1 MLNKKLGGFKNM
13 VGNGQIK
20 SDEIVKPKV
29 LMQQEE
35 ENKSDFI
42 DDDFDFVIG
51 RVISKFLLVLFDYP
65 TEEKVEKAKTM
76 AEFLRAH
83 KDILPDYIVELAD
96 EVSNLRFSENLQAD
110 YVSIFDFQTPPFIS
124 FCAQAENPNLI
135 LILDSIYTS
144 EGVYVDETK
153 LPDEFS
159 TIFEFLSLL
168 YSRKRKDK
176 IKYMSV
182 ILKPALRFPEPDH
195 QLYVKVVKSMKS
207 FVQNFLFEKGGEF

>member
-1 MLNKKLGGFKNM
+1 MI
-13 VGNGQIK
+13 GNGQIK
-20 SDEIVKPKV
+20 SDEIVKPKEFI
-29 LMQQEE
+29 MEE

-51 RVISKFLLVLFDYP
+51 QVISKFLSVLLDYP
-65 TEEKVEKAKTM
+65 TEEKVEKAKAL
-76 AEFLRAH
+76 AEFLQNH

-124 FCAQAENPNLI
+124 FCTRAENSNLI
-135 LILDSIYTS
+135 LILDSIYAS

-195 QLYVKVVKSMKS
+195 QLYGKVVKAMKS